1 MGTGEKQHHH
11 HLNFHFHVP
20 HINFHHNHHGKKNIP
35 KGCLAVIVGQGEE
48 QQRFVIPVNYINHP
62 LFLQLLKEAE
72 KEFGFHHKGPINIP
86 CHVEQ
91 FRHVQG
97 LIAKENLHNHHHHH
111 SWCFKA

>member
-1 MGTGEKQHHH
+1 MGSGEKHH

-20 HINFHHNHHGKKNIP
+20 HINFPHHGKKELKNIP
-35 KGCLAVIVGQGEE
+35 KGCLAIMVGQDEE
-48 QQRFVIPVNYINHP
+48 QQRFVIPLNYINHP

-72 KEFGFHHKGPINIP
+72 NEFGFDHKGPINIP
-86 CHVEQ
+86 CHVEE

-97 LIAKENLHNHHHHH
+97 LIAKENPHHHH